1 MIKTMLN
8 LNKKLVIIAHVPS
21 PNMQIL
27 RDAVISG
34 ANNHQINGVDILTL
48 CPFDANADD
57 ILTADGV
64 IFGTT
69 ENLGYISGTLK
80 DFFDRC
86 YYSLLN
92 KKPALPILT
101 YIRAGHDGTGSKI
114 AIETILKGL
123 RWKLIQ
129 PPIILKGDW
138 DDDFIKQCE
147 IIGMT
152 MAAGLEAGIY

>member
-1 MIKTMLN
+1 MPN

-34 ANNHQINGVDILTL
+34 ANNHEINNVDILTL

-64 IFGTT
+64 ILGTT
-69 ENLGYISGTLK
+69 ENLGYISGALK

-86 YYSLLN
+86 YYPLLN

-138 DDDFIKQCE
+138 DKDFIKQCE
-147 IIGMT
+147 TIGMT